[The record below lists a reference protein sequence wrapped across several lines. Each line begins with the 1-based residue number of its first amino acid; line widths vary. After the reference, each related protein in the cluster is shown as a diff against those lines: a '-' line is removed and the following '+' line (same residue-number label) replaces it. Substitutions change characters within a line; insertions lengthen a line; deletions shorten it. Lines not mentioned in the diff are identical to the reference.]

1 MLSELSEKHN
11 LSVNP
16 LKNYATMFKR
26 TLTILKNLLKE
37 LSENLDE
44 LISWAE
50 LYDSASLEKKKMVV
64 NALINRIE
72 VFRDY
77 KVKID
82 FNFDFE
88 QFTNGLDY
96 AA

>member
-1 MLSELSEKHN
+1 
-11 LSVNP
+11 
-16 LKNYATMFKR
+16 
-26 TLTILKNLLKE
+26 
-37 LSENLDE
+37 
-44 LISWAE
+44 
-50 LYDSASLEKKKMVV
+50 MVV

-82 FNFDFE
+82 FNFDFD
-88 QFTNGLDY
+88 QFTNGLDH

>member
-1 MLSELSEKHN
+1 CLSKGDENIFSKPCIFS
-11 LSVNP
+11 SV
-16 LKNYATMFKR
+16 LTLGGRCFEWCICKQIKN
-26 TLTILKNLLKE
+26 I
-37 LSENLDE
+37 
-44 LISWAE
+44 W
-50 LYDSASLEKKKMVV
+50 LEKKKMVV

-72 VFRDY
+72 VSRDY

-88 QFTNGLDY
+88 QFTNGLDI

>member
-1 MLSELSEKHN
+1 MLIISAAER
-11 LSVNP
+11 
-16 LKNYATMFKR
+16 KNN
-26 TLTILKNLLKE
+26 I
-37 LSENLDE
+37 
-44 LISWAE
+44 I
-50 LYDSASLEKKKMVV
+50 SLEKKKMVV

-72 VFRDY
+72 VSRDY

-88 QFTNGLDY
+88 QFTNGLDI

>member
-1 MLSELSEKHN
+1 MLNADYGKAGRERHRKSAPSTQRPFRRADLLGGTVRQCELGE
-11 LSVNP
+11 
-16 LKNYATMFKR
+16 
-26 TLTILKNLLKE
+26 
-37 LSENLDE
+37 
-44 LISWAE
+44 
-50 LYDSASLEKKKMVV
+50 KKMVV

-72 VFRDY
+72 VSRDY

-88 QFTNGLDY
+88 QFTQGLDI